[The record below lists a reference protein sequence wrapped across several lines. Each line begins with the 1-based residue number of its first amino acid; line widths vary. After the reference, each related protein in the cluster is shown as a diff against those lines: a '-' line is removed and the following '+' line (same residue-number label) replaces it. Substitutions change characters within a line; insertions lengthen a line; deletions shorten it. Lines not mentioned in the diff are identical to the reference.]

1 MGFSVDEWIDWDAGA
16 TGYDFHPRRRRA
28 QGENSVISQTQGRE
42 IMVTRIVKT
51 PQGKKP
57 LHPPHSADDSL
68 LLIARQV
75 GAAASEVALN
85 AARMVQENM
94 SKTAAGVIGAHE
106 GERMSKVDRAWWRMD
121 SPTNLM
127 MIVGFWILKP
137 RVDYE
142 TVCQRIKERLFK
154 YPRFRQRVVDDA
166 AGATWVE
173 DTDLD
178 IHAHVVREKLPRVA
192 KGREKAALQDLVG
205 RLAVQPLD
213 PKRPLWKMHLVEN
226 YRDEDGQ
233 PASVLIVRIHHCIAD
248 GIALIAVTMS
258 MVDGGTEPPV
268 RPPAAPESAEDWI
281 AHHVVEPL
289 AHAAVKALDA
299 AGDGAAASLHLL
311 REPGKGV
318 SGSTDLA
325 KVAYHVLSD
334 AAALALMAD
343 DSKTRLKGKA
353 GTAKC
358 VAWCQP
364 IPLDEVKAV
373 GKALNCSV
381 NDVLLSCVAGAIGAY
396 LRDKGD
402 PVEGKDIR
410 AMIPVNLR
418 SIKDAWKLGNHFG
431 LAPLVLPI
439 GLDNPVERL
448 YEVRRR
454 MQALKGGT
462 QPLMAYGLLAVA
474 GMLAKPAQDAMLNLF
489 SKKTTAVMTN
499 VPGPRE
505 KLTFC
510 GATLEQSLA
519 WVPASG
525 DVGLGVSILSYGGG
539 VQFGVITDSKLCPD
553 PQAIIEQFEPEFAKL
568 SMLTLML
575 PWGD

>member
-1 MGFSVDEWIDWDAGA
+1 LGRRGDGAIFTRGF
-16 TGYDFHPRRRRA
+16 
-28 QGENSVISQTQGRE
+28 
-42 IMVTRIVKT
+42 MVTRIVKT

-94 SKTAAGVIGAHE
+94 SKTAVGVIGVNG

-142 TVCQRIKERLFK
+142 AVCLRVKERMLK
-154 YPRFRQRVVDDA
+154 YPRFRQRVVEDP

-173 DTDLD
+173 DPDLD
-178 IHAHVVREKLPRVA
+178 IHDHVVRERLPRVA

-205 RLAVQPLD
+205 RLAVLPLD

-226 YRDEDGQ
+226 YRDEDGK

-268 RPPAAPESAEDWI
+268 RTPSAPESPEEWI

-343 DSKTRLKGKA
+343 DSRTRLKGKA

-418 SIKDAWKLGNHFG
+418 PMEEAWKLGNHFG

-439 GLDNPVERL
+439 GIDNPVERL

-454 MQALKGGT
+454 MQALKGST
-462 QPLMAYGLLAVA
+462 QPLLAYGLLAVA
-474 GMLAKPAQDAMLNLF
+474 GCWHQARSGRHAQPVQQEDHRGDDQRARPAGEAHLLRRNVGTNLF
-489 SKKTTAVMTN
+489 
-499 VPGPRE
+499 
-505 KLTFC
+505 
-510 GATLEQSLA
+510 
-519 WVPASG
+519 WVPA
-525 DVGLGVSILSYGGG
+525 VGRRRPGRVHPELRRRRAVRRDHRR
-539 VQFGVITDSKLCPD
+539 QLCPD

-568 SMLTLML
+568 SMVTMML
-575 PWGD
+575 PWGE